1 MSDRRTLPDQP
12 IVVTEEPLP
21 PPVVDE
27 RVPPPVY
34 RDLPYEDRDRGY
46 TVKQTRSTF
55 SVAEFV
61 HAACGI
67 ALAAGGAVTMAR
79 AGFDSPLAEQTT
91 EIFNIT
97 QSTALGIA
105 ELAAGLLLIGA
116 SLTPHGRRFGGF
128 IGALIAIGGLVVVA
142 ASDELLADLRTE
154 QALGWVLMGIGGL
167 ALLAGFLPTRSVR
180 RSEVQE
186 RSEVRG
192 ERARPVA
199 P

>member
-34 RDLPYEDRDRGY
+34 RDLPYDDHDRDHGY

-55 SVAEFV
+55 SFAQFV
-61 HAACGI
+61 HAVCGI
-67 ALAAGGAVTMAR
+67 GLAAFGAVTMAR
-79 AGFDSPLAEQTT
+79 AGFDSPVGEQTT
-91 EIFNIT
+91 EVLDIT
-97 QSTALGIA
+97 QSTVLGIA
-105 ELAAGLLLIGA
+105 ELAAGLLLIAA
-116 SLTPHGRRFGGF
+116 SLTPHGRKFGGF

-142 ASDELLADLRTE
+142 ASDELLADLHTE
-154 QALGWVLMGIGGL
+154 QALGWVLMGVGGV

-180 RSEVQE
+180 HSEVRE
-186 RSEVRG
+186 RSEVR
-192 ERARPVA
+192 A
-199 P
+199 